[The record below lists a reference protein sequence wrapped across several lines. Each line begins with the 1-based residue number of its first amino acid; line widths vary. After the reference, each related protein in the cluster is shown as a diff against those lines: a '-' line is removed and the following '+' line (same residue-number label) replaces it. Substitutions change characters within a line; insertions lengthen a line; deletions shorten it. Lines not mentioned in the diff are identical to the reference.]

1 MVHSFPTVRL
11 KRVISILYILFYM
24 RAGGTSRGLPRNG
37 IGAGRL
43 QGGCRYIL
51 YWRGIYAGMRLRAL
65 HRVREASKRRPAR
78 LGELLG

>member
-43 QGGCRYIL
+43 QGTVVAGT
-51 YWRGIYAGMRLRAL
+51 YWRGIYA
-65 HRVREASKRRPAR
+65 
-78 LGELLG
+78 

>member
-51 YWRGIYAGMRLRAL
+51 ARNIRR
-65 HRVREASKRRPAR
+65 HEAAR
-78 LGELLG
+78 TTSSA